1 MKSYMK
7 TLIASYDTY
16 IIDTMLIYIY
26 DHIAWCNIVS
36 YHRISLYTI
45 APTDTLRIIH
55 GKIFITTHINRR
67 LQFQP
72 EGQRLILVEG

>member
-1 MKSYMK
+1 MK

-45 APTDTLRIIH
+45 APTETPISARGPKADI
-55 GKIFITTHINRR
+55 G
-67 LQFQP
+67 
-72 EGQRLILVEG
+72 